1 MMTRIFADHSADCCV
16 LRHSADYLAAT
27 STVLTRIS
35 MDFKPEFQQ
44 PKERTMK
51 RNTRTV
57 FLSGSLVTLLL
68 FCDAVIA
75 QTTKVNGLITGRN
88 AASMTLQTSSAPKL
102 VVLLTDA
109 TQVAQ
114 IQGVFKA
121 RRKQMSMTA
130 LIPGLQVQVE
140 GAYNAQN
147 ELVASSVKFKG
158 NDLEDAQTIQA
169 GLQPANEQIQQSQ
182 EELAQQKAALERQ
195 QQAMQE
201 QQQQMAE
208 AQAKI
213 DANKATIAEA
223 NKRFGQLDDYNIM
236 DEVTIYFANG
246 KVALDPKNKPQ
257 LLKLAEKAKTITAFT
272 IQVKGYASS
281 VGSVSLNQKL
291 SEDRANSVTQFL
303 LQQGHVPLTNILAP
317 GAMGESR
324 QLGSDKTAEGQA
336 QNRRVVVRI
345 LQNKGVAGT

>member
-1 MMTRIFADHSADCCV
+1 MQRSVRAV
-16 LRHSADYLAAT
+16 
-27 STVLTRIS
+27 V
-35 MDFKPEFQQ
+35 
-44 PKERTMK
+44 
-51 RNTRTV
+51 
-57 FLSGSLVTLLL
+57 LSGSLITLLL
-68 FCDAVIA
+68 FCDIVIA

-88 AASMTLQTSSAPKL
+88 AASMTLQTSSEPKL

-121 RRKQMSMTA
+121 RRKQMSMAA

-147 ELVASSVKFKG
+147 ELVASSIKFKG

-169 GLQPANEQIQQSQ
+169 GLQPAKEQIQQSQ
-182 EELAQQKAALERQ
+182 EELEQQKAALERQ
-195 QQAMQE
+195 QH
-201 QQQQMAE
+201 QMAE

-213 DANKATIAEA
+213 DVNKAAIEAA

-236 DEVTIYFANG
+236 DEVTVYFGNG
-246 KVALDPKNKPQ
+246 KVAIDPKYKPQ
-257 LLKLAEKAKTITAFT
+257 LLQLAEKAKTITAFT

-303 LQQGHVPLTNILAP
+303 QQQGRIPLTNMLAP

-324 QLGSDKTAEGQA
+324 QVGKDKTAEGQS
-336 QNRRVVVRI
+336 QNRRVVVRV